1 MNTQRIEILKQTK
14 GKDLE
19 DKAIERL
26 KWLGGFEY
34 IQMSEE
40 RLREAYLGTFY
51 STSDFGEYVAYSQ
64 RETAQ
69 MMP

>member
-40 RLREAYLGTFY
+40 RLREAYLGTFTALL
-51 STSDFGEYVAYSQ
+51 TSESMLAYSQ

>member
-1 MNTQRIEILKQTK
+1 MNAQRIEILKQTK

-19 DKAIERL
+19 DKAIEKL
-26 KWLGGFEY
+26 KWFAFEY

-51 STSDFGEYVAYSQ
+51 STSDFGEYVSLSQ
-64 RETAQ
+64 GETA
-69 MMP
+69 